1 MDKVITLFESQQDEF
16 SPQQTFSLIGL
27 AALTALIIT
36 LVPIIN
42 LLNYPFRL
50 LLTIVHELGHG
61 IAAILTG
68 GDFHNFVIS
77 PNGAGLAYTS
87 GGWRFAVIPAG
98 YLGVAIFAALLIM
111 LGHSHRWSRLAL
123 GLIGGLMLLMSCW
136 YGRPAEPSFGAVLG
150 SFLTV
155 STGILLGGVF
165 VRVAL
170 KATAATI
177 IFFTHLIAIKAGFT
191 AFSDILGVV
200 GLNLSTTHPND
211 ALSMAQLTGIPA
223 VIWALVWI
231 VMAFIII
238 GLAIKTTWF
247 SDTS

>member
-1 MDKVITLFESQQDEF
+1 MEKVTTLFEPQESEF
-16 SPQQTFSLIGL
+16 SPRQTLSLIGL
-27 AALTALIIT
+27 AGLTAVIIT
-36 LVPIIN
+36 IVPIIN

-68 GDFHNFVIS
+68 GDFHNFIIS
-77 PNGAGLAYTS
+77 PNGAGLAYTA

-98 YLGVAIFAALLIM
+98 YLSVAIFAALLIM
-111 LGHSHRWSRLAL
+111 LGRSHRWSRLAL

-136 YGRPAEPSFGAVLG
+136 FGRPAEPSFGALLG
-150 SFLTV
+150 SFLTIFAGV
-155 STGILLGGVF
+155 LLGGVL

-191 AFSDILGVV
+191 AFADIFGLI
-200 GLNLSTTHPND
+200 GLNMSTNHPND

-231 VMAFIII
+231 VMAVAII

-247 SDTS
+247 SN